1 MAEQQPDHQ
10 ETRPPDPPIHL
21 DIGEGR
27 PEVDPPPNTFRT
39 GFDLN
44 APLILV
50 IGLAGALWLLVAV
63 VGLEALSYSLEN
75 RLIEK
80 NVINQPIR
88 ELQQHQLDEE
98 SRIRQYGYVDREGG
112 VVSIPIDR
120 AMSLYARRGESAGQ
134 PGPTQ

>member
-1 MAEQQPDHQ
+1 MAQRSDQH

-50 IGLAGALWLLVAV
+50 IGLAGAIWLFVAV

-80 NVINQPIR
+80 NVVNQPVR
-88 ELQQHQLDEE
+88 ELQQHRLEEE
-98 SRIRQYGYVDREGG
+98 SRIRQYGYIDRENG

-120 AMSLYARRGESAGQ
+120 AISLYARRGEADGKPAST
-134 PGPTQ
+134 P